1 MQNMW
6 LKCSKFKNA
15 VIQFK
20 RFLFSKDKKKSC
32 TCIPVYLKKCPIEIS
47 EFYWE
52 TYRVSKTEAMF
63 EDFFCDLNSDRSTQA
78 WVIICNTKQI
88 CKPRCTSWNLYFVF
102 SVYESLNCNMKVHI
116 LNQALSIFFS
126 SILKLFF
133 SNAIWPSPKRQKRF

>member
-1 MQNMW
+1 MQIKICDWNVR
-6 LKCSKFKNA
+6 SFKNA

-88 CKPRCTSWNLYFVF
+88 CKPRCTSWNLYFVL
-102 SVYESLNCNMKVHI
+102 SVYKSQNCNMTVYI
-116 LNQALSIFFS
+116 VIFFH
-126 SILKLFF
+126 LFRSYF